1 MNLTGNPMSA
11 DQMELLNLGPKFVS
25 VLQKVPF
32 MDIIT
37 STETAAVE
45 LDKNNKIFES
55 ETLRQQVS
63 STLLKFI
70 NKMIPSNLTSKQRKA
85 LKELKDR

>member
-1 MNLTGNPMSA
+1 MSA
-11 DQMELLNLGPKFVS
+11 DQMELLNLGPKFVP
-25 VLQKVPF
+25 VKQKVPF

-45 LDKNNKIFES
+45 LDKKKIFES